1 MKRGGYAVVQ
11 EQSRAWEE
19 IAEELR
25 IQNVSPE
32 VLDQLRQVYCQTI
45 RSSEQKLVSRFPVES
60 FPPET
65 CGQPDLHETRE
76 CDQQAV
82 LENARPQAE
91 QKECENL
98 RTPKI
103 QTQSSDCKERP
114 CFKSESNTPLKHRPL
129 IRKITGSSK
138 RIKISQAPVS
148 DKQLQQLINANPSL
162 QTLEIDSLQ
171 NITAIPDQIPR
182 TLRDVT
188 LRNVPQGLVVPFI
201 LQLSEIGVDC
211 IDVTGCSEAGKEA
224 QNAEPAQQMRSLS
237 QSEQFRREMIRHLR
251 RRMGSSEQIS
261 DDATDEGLCD
271 LYEALSPEQK
281 NNFWRDVGRGM
292 GIDGK
297 ETCGM
302 YKRMYNRIKFPDKL
316 TENDK
321 LYIDR
326 YVHNNSRIMSDQN
339 IKAELHAYF

>member
-1 MKRGGYAVVQ
+1 
-11 EQSRAWEE
+11 
-19 IAEELR
+19 
-25 IQNVSPE
+25 
-32 VLDQLRQVYCQTI
+32 
-45 RSSEQKLVSRFPVES
+45 
-60 FPPET
+60 
-65 CGQPDLHETRE
+65 
-76 CDQQAV
+76 
-82 LENARPQAE
+82 
-91 QKECENL
+91 
-98 RTPKI
+98 
-103 QTQSSDCKERP
+103 
-114 CFKSESNTPLKHRPL
+114 
-129 IRKITGSSK
+129 
-138 RIKISQAPVS
+138 
-148 DKQLQQLINANPSL
+148 
-162 QTLEIDSLQ
+162 
-171 NITAIPDQIPR
+171 
-182 TLRDVT
+182 
-188 LRNVPQGLVVPFI
+188 
-201 LQLSEIGVDC
+201 
-211 IDVTGCSEAGKEA
+211 
-224 QNAEPAQQMRSLS
+224 MRSLS

-261 DDATDEGLCD
+261 EDATDEKLCD

>member
-1 MKRGGYAVVQ
+1 M
-11 EQSRAWEE
+11 
-19 IAEELR
+19 
-25 IQNVSPE
+25 
-32 VLDQLRQVYCQTI
+32 T
-45 RSSEQKLVSRFPVES
+45 
-60 FPPET
+60 
-65 CGQPDLHETRE
+65 LH
-76 CDQQAV
+76 
-82 LENARPQAE
+82 
-91 QKECENL
+91 
-98 RTPKI
+98 
-103 QTQSSDCKERP
+103 
-114 CFKSESNTPLKHRPL
+114 
-129 IRKITGSSK
+129 
-138 RIKISQAPVS
+138 
-148 DKQLQQLINANPSL
+148 
-162 QTLEIDSLQ
+162 
-171 NITAIPDQIPR
+171 
-182 TLRDVT
+182 
-188 LRNVPQGLVVPFI
+188 NVPQGLVVPFI

-211 IDVTGCSEAGKEA
+211 IDVTGCSEARKEA

-261 DDATDEGLCD
+261 DDATDEELCD

-326 YVHNNSRIMSDQN
+326 YVHNNSRIMSDQT
-339 IKAELHAYF
+339 IKAELHAYFQQSGRQINPGTINMCLGRTIAGMSLDNESAESSNPSDQ